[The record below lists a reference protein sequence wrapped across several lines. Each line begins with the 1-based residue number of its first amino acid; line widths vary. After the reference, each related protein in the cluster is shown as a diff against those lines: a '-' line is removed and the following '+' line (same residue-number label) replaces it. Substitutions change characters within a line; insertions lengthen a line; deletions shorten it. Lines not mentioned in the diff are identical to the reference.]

1 MGTARPKKKGSRL
14 LDGQS
19 ERLLS
24 PEQVAERLGIGR
36 TFAYKLLAEK
46 RIPTFTI
53 CKLRRVREADL
64 DRYIE
69 ERLSAEA
76 VTRARELN
84 LLR

>member
-1 MGTARPKKKGSRL
+1 MDVTKPKKGLRL
-14 LDGQS
+14 RDGEG

-46 RIPTFTI
+46 CIPSFTI
-53 CKLRRVREADL
+53 GKLRRVRESDL

-76 VTRARELN
+76 DRHGL
-84 LLR
+84 

>member
-1 MGTARPKKKGSRL
+1 MDVTKPKKGLRL
-14 LDGQS
+14 RDGEG

-46 RIPTFTI
+46 RIPSFTI
-53 CKLRRVREADL
+53 GKLRRVRESDL

-76 VTRARELN
+76 DRHGL
-84 LLR
+84 